1 MEFRRRLRPLNGCLN
16 KSGNVQSYFISSAS
30 FKDMCIWPRFGILF
44 PAPDGDDEEN
54 KVL

>member
-30 FKDMCIWPRFGILF
+30 VKDMCIWPKFEIRFPSPG
-44 PAPDGDDEEN
+44 DEEN

>member
-1 MEFRRRLRPLNGCLN
+1 MGFRRRLRPLNGCLN

-30 FKDMCIWPRFGILF
+30 VKGMCDWPEFVIRF
-44 PAPDGDDEEN
+44 PSPDGDDEEN